1 MATHSITYTTVK
13 HLPGRLALEV
23 RAACKDAYV
32 LNDEIS
38 DILRGINYRMKD
50 IKTGNNA
57 TTDQHYRVALNET
70 GKRIDVIHLKAN
82 GDDDQVMVTITAEP

>member
-1 MATHSITYTTVK
+1 MATHSITYTTLK

-23 RAACKDAYV
+23 RAACKEAYEF
-32 LNDEIS
+32 NDDIS
-38 DILRGINYRMKD
+38 DILRGIIFRLEK

-82 GDDDQVMVTITAEP
+82 GDDDQVMVTITGEP